1 MKFSNFGVLEI
12 YEFWYWLSKTFLYL
26 LFTFSKLDLGLHRLR
41 KAFVK
46 PLFYLFFK
54 RNLPQLFFISVAIPP
69 FYMSH
74 DEFFVS

>member
-46 PLFYLFFK
+46 PLFYLF
-54 RNLPQLFFISVAIPP
+54 
-69 FYMSH
+69 
-74 DEFFVS
+74 